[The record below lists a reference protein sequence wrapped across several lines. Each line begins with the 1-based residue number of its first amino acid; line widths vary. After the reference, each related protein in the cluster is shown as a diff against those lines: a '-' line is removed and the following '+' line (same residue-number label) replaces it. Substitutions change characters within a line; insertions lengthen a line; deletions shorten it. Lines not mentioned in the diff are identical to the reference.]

1 MRAAVVRL
9 CFRASRTA
17 RVELSSGI
25 PRESLSLAGIGP
37 QLNRC
42 GFTQTQI
49 GVLQRGWRFI
59 DGRWYHLDNESG
71 AMNTGWFLDDDGTW
85 YYLMSSGQMV
95 NGWNRIGDSEYF
107 FNASG
112 AWVEPEHSARASLQ
126 SQIVNRC
133 HSVPSPGAGL
143 CSEWVSHVFT
153 RAGVISQR
161 RRMRHVLELVLQPRY
176 ISA

>member
-1 MRAAVVRL
+1 MW
-9 CFRASRTA
+9 FYTDSD
-17 RVELSSGI
+17 
-25 PRESLSLAGIGP
+25 
-37 QLNRC
+37 
-42 GFTQTQI
+42 

-133 HSVPSPGAGL
+133 HSVPSPGHAT
-143 CSEWVSHVFT
+143 CSGI
-153 RAGVISQR
+153 GVTAEIYLSLK
-161 RRMRHVLELVLQPRY
+161 LE
-176 ISA
+176 